1 MLNKKKIYKSCFVC
15 VLLFHQCVHTQISI
29 KVPTTQTKK
38 VTIKSR
44 VVDTQNEPIPFANI
58 VFINLETENKIGV
71 ISNEADGTFT
81 IELPSGDY
89 ILEVSVLGYSKH
101 IKKYTFTADTLL
113 ADIILYEQNEQ
124 LDEVL
129 IKADISKNIKHSAT
143 SMTVNIQNDSLY
155 KKISTADI
163 LTLLPGVQLDEE
175 DSVKLK
181 GESAT
186 ITIDGKRQKMSTKT
200 LMMLLKS
207 IPGDQLKNIELIN
220 TPSAKHSGRLKKII
234 DINLKKQRKDG
245 LLGSLSTMV
254 INADLAIGASAIINY
269 KTGKFI
275 FSGMSNP
282 YSYSKR
288 STKAFVDRQLLDN
301 SLSFI
306 ETQENIRESRNGFN
320 QFGVDYAI
328 NKKHSVSATMSLNNG
343 SNDNNTDFT
352 THQFAFNTLTNQQF
366 NTNSDNMQDKSYDL
380 DFAYRYDIGEQ
391 GTRLDFASSYGF
403 KKADYSNW
411 NESELIDI
419 LNNTTSNNTNRDA
432 QEQENTQYSS
442 RLDYATPLKDKK
454 GKFEAGIKFDDLK
467 ITDANRFE
475 SFDADA
481 NAFETNPNF
490 TNAFMYNEQVYTSYA
505 SFNANHKKLKYSLGL
520 RLEHVET
527 QSFSETTNQTF
538 HNAFTNFLPVVALKY
553 MTNKKETSDINL
565 SYRKGYSLPPY
576 IQLNP
581 FESFV
586 NSNTIK
592 RGNPELSQSIYH
604 LFSLGHNIKNK
615 YFLTLNAN
623 FYNNLFQT
631 TQILEDELTIISYKN
646 LGTRSLYKTNLS
658 SSFTLFP
665 WWRFNINQAL
675 SYSVLKN
682 EDVDNKVFSW
692 YTNLANSFT
701 LPHDVVL
708 RLSTYISNGDS
719 NGLDSPNSFIRVNTN
734 LSLSKRFLKNKASA
748 QLGIADIFGV
758 SNRIKSTAIID
769 NTSYSK
775 RVSLQRPII
784 NFNLSY
790 NFSAGKK
797 IKKKNKKSSGVDS
810 SRF

>member
-15 VLLFHQCVHTQISI
+15 VLLFHQCVYTQISI

-163 LTLLPGVQLDEE
+163 LALLPGVQLDEE
-175 DSVKLK
+175 DNVKLK

-328 NKKHSVSATMSLNNG
+328 NKS
-343 SNDNNTDFT
+343 
-352 THQFAFNTLTNQQF
+352 
-366 NTNSDNMQDKSYDL
+366 
-380 DFAYRYDIGEQ
+380 
-391 GTRLDFASSYGF
+391 
-403 KKADYSNW
+403 
-411 NESELIDI
+411 I
-419 LNNTTSNNTNRDA
+419 L
-432 QEQENTQYSS
+432 Y
-442 RLDYATPLKDKK
+442 L
-454 GKFEAGIKFDDLK
+454 
-467 ITDANRFE
+467 
-475 SFDADA
+475 
-481 NAFETNPNF
+481 
-490 TNAFMYNEQVYTSYA
+490 
-505 SFNANHKKLKYSLGL
+505 
-520 RLEHVET
+520 
-527 QSFSETTNQTF
+527 
-538 HNAFTNFLPVVALKY
+538 LP
-553 MTNKKETSDINL
+553 
-565 SYRKGYSLPPY
+565 
-576 IQLNP
+576 
-581 FESFV
+581 
-586 NSNTIK
+586 
-592 RGNPELSQSIYH
+592 
-604 LFSLGHNIKNK
+604 
-615 YFLTLNAN
+615 
-623 FYNNLFQT
+623 
-631 TQILEDELTIISYKN
+631 
-646 LGTRSLYKTNLS
+646 
-658 SSFTLFP
+658 
-665 WWRFNINQAL
+665 
-675 SYSVLKN
+675 
-682 EDVDNKVFSW
+682 
-692 YTNLANSFT
+692 
-701 LPHDVVL
+701 
-708 RLSTYISNGDS
+708 
-719 NGLDSPNSFIRVNTN
+719 
-734 LSLSKRFLKNKASA
+734 
-748 QLGIADIFGV
+748 
-758 SNRIKSTAIID
+758 
-769 NTSYSK
+769 
-775 RVSLQRPII
+775 
-784 NFNLSY
+784 
-790 NFSAGKK
+790 
-797 IKKKNKKSSGVDS
+797 
-810 SRF
+810 